1 MKDNRLKENGEN
13 VSGQLAA
20 SVAVRMMEREQ
31 ALRVAEQEFERLL
44 TEAEA
49 LAGQL
54 AEQLLAEK
62 MN

>member
-13 VSGQLAA
+13 ISGELAA

-31 ALRVAEQEFERLL
+31 ALRIAEQEFERLL